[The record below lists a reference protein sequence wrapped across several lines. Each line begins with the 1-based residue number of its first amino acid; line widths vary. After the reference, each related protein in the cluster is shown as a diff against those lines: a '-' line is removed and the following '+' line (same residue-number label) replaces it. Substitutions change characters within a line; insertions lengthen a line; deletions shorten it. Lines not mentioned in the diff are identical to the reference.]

1 MKKLWI
7 IVLCAVVL
15 VGCNTNRTLSYEEVT
30 MKDLDKGNQ
39 KFSEHA
45 QAENGVYLFYDTS
58 DDKLVVYF
66 NTSHESQEDYAVDF
80 TNFDVESD
88 GDTLYIL
95 YDKNQD
101 EGESKT
107 FQEQQFYEI
116 YLDKEYETIELFEN
130 GDPVAFTSVY
140 S

>member
-7 IVLCAVVL
+7 IVLSAALL
-15 VGCNTNRTLSYEEVT
+15 VGCNTNPTLSYEEIA
-30 MKDLDKGNQ
+30 MKDLSKGDQ
-39 KFSEHA
+39 KFHEHA

-58 DDKLVVYF
+58 DDKLVIYF
-66 NTSHESQEDYAVDF
+66 NTAHEGREGYAVDF

-88 GDTLYIL
+88 GDTLRIL

-101 EGESKT
+101 QGESKT
-107 FQEQQFYEI
+107 FQEQQLYEVQ
-116 YLDKEYETIELFEN
+116 LDKEYETIELFEN
-130 GDPVAFTSVY
+130 GDMAAFTSIY

>member
-7 IVLCAVVL
+7 IVLSAALL
-15 VGCNTNRTLSYEEVT
+15 VGCNTNRTLSYEEIAV
-30 MKDLDKGNQ
+30 KDLNKGDQ
-39 KFSEHA
+39 KFHEHA

-58 DDKLVVYF
+58 DDKLVIYF
-66 NTSHESQEDYAVDF
+66 NTAHEGREGYAVDF

-88 GDTLYIL
+88 GDTLRIL

-101 EGESKT
+101 QGESKT
-107 FQEQQFYEI
+107 FQEQQLYEVQ
-116 YLDKEYETIELFEN
+116 LDKEYETIELFEN
-130 GDPVAFTSVY
+130 GDMAAFTSIY

>member
-1 MKKLWI
+1 MKQLLVM
-7 IVLCAVVL
+7 VLCATL
-15 VGCNTNRTLSYEEVT
+15 LIGCNTNRTLSYEEVT
-30 MKDLDKGNQ
+30 MKDLDKGDQ
-39 KFSEHA
+39 VFYQHA

-58 DDKLVVYF
+58 DDKLVIYF
-66 NTSHESQEDYAVDF
+66 NTSHENQEDYAMDF

-88 GDTLYIL
+88 GDTLRIL

-107 FQEQQFYEI
+107 FQEQQFHEVH
-116 YLDKEYETIELFEN
+116 LDKEYETIELFEN
-130 GDPVAFTSVY
+130 GDMAAFTSIY